1 MLPLFLFILFEPYA
15 LTISLFERALALVR
29 DTITQAHS
37 REQEGHTWFAV
48 FESDSVCS
56 CFFASSYCQHNLI
69 AFVSFY
75 TQWRGLIGSKGI
87 SPARE
92 LMSRV
97 QERGWT
103 WQKRW
108 RDLPTLTWYSCS
120 DEALNNIQLVGIAA
134 SVCAF
139 LGIFSGWS
147 IFVCAVC
154 YSSTKAIG
162 GVFTGLQVSF
172 LSASNKRCI
181 ARFHLCF
188 SVLPLMIDCSLM
200 FPSLRLSRCTRT

>member
-1 MLPLFLFILFEPYA
+1 
-15 LTISLFERALALVR
+15 
-29 DTITQAHS
+29 
-37 REQEGHTWFAV
+37 
-48 FESDSVCS
+48 
-56 CFFASSYCQHNLI
+56 LI

-172 LSASNKRCI
+172 LSQFNKHCMRVSVCV
-181 ARFHLCF
+181 
-188 SVLPLMIDCSLM
+188 VLPYPLCLTCCFCFLHCR
-200 FPSLRLSRCTRT
+200 FPDARALDGD